1 MRASSKASFAP
12 SSGVQ
17 SRAGRAGRQ
26 SRYLAQA
33 DWRPCFVAPR
43 GVDRALATPP
53 QRLGWMGAYQY
64 VAVDALGKERKGVL
78 EGDTPRQVRG
88 LLRERDLIPVEV
100 TEIEGKRTVARK
112 RFAPVRSLSAL
123 DLALM
128 TRQLA
133 TLARAGLPLDE
144 ALQAVSEQSEKARMK
159 STLLGVRAR
168 VLEGHTLA
176 AGLEEFPSAFPI
188 IYRATIAAGEQAGR
202 LDTVLERLADYT
214 EARHSLRQKVSHA
227 LIYPIVLTC
236 LAIAIITLMLV
247 YVVPKVVGVFES
259 TGQALPILTR
269 GLIAMSGFLQSWWW
283 LLITGL
289 VLGVVGLR
297 RFFGQDA
304 PRRALH
310 GWLLRLPVIGRVTR
324 GLNTA
329 RFTRTL
335 SILSS
340 SGVPVLEAL
349 SISASVVTNLPMRDA
364 VEEATVRV
372 REGGA
377 IGAALSRSKL
387 FPAMSVHLI
396 SSGEAS
402 GELDSMLE
410 RAASHQES
418 EMDSLLSTMLSILE
432 PALIIFMGLIV
443 LAIVMAIL
451 LPIFQLNQLIA

>member
-1 MRASSKASFAP
+1 
-12 SSGVQ
+12 
-17 SRAGRAGRQ
+17 
-26 SRYLAQA
+26 
-33 DWRPCFVAPR
+33 
-43 GVDRALATPP
+43 
-53 QRLGWMGAYQY
+53 MGAYQY
-64 VAVDALGKERKGVL
+64 VAIDPTGKERTGVL

-88 LLRERDLIPVEV
+88 LLRERDLMPVEV
-100 TEIEGKRTVARK
+100 TEVEGKRASTGQRISFS
-112 RFAPVRSLSAL
+112 RGLSAL

-133 TLARAGLPLDE
+133 TLARAGLPLEE
-144 ALQAVSEQSEKARMK
+144 ALQAVSEQSEKARLK
-159 STLLGVRAR
+159 TILLGVRSK

-176 AGLEEFPSAFPI
+176 AGLEDFPSAFPLV
-188 IYRATIAAGEQAGR
+188 YRATVAAGEQAGR
-202 LDTVLERLADYT
+202 LDTVLERLAEYT

-227 LIYPIVLTC
+227 MIYPIVLTG
-236 LAIAIITLMLV
+236 LAITIITLMLV

-259 TGQALPILTR
+259 TGQTLPALTR
-269 GLIAMSGFLQSWWW
+269 GLIAASSFLQNYWW
-283 LLITGL
+283 LLIAGI
-289 VLGVVGLR
+289 VVAVIGTR
-297 RFFGQDA
+297 RLFRQEG
-304 PRRALH
+304 PKRALH
-310 GWLLRLPVIGRVTR
+310 RRLLQLPLIGRVTR

-335 SILSS
+335 SILTS

-349 SISASVVTNLPMRDA
+349 NISASVVTNLPMRDA

-377 IGAALSRSKL
+377 IGNSLSRSKL
-387 FPAMSVHLI
+387 FPPMSIHLI

-410 RAASHQES
+410 RTASHQEN
-418 EMDSLLSTMLSILE
+418 EMDSLLSTMLSVLE

>member
-1 MRASSKASFAP
+1 
-12 SSGVQ
+12 
-17 SRAGRAGRQ
+17 
-26 SRYLAQA
+26 
-33 DWRPCFVAPR
+33 
-43 GVDRALATPP
+43 
-53 QRLGWMGAYQY
+53 MGAYQY
-64 VAVDALGKERKGVL
+64 VAVDASGKERKGVL
-78 EGDTPRQVRG
+78 EGDTPRQVRS
-88 LLRERDLIPVEV
+88 LLREKELIPVEV
-100 TEIEGKRTVARK
+100 TEVAGRRTRRRMSVGKG
-112 RFAPVRSLSAL
+112 LSAL

-133 TLARAGLPLDE
+133 TLTRAGLPLEE
-144 ALQAVSEQSEKARMK
+144 ALLAVSEQSEKPRTK
-159 STLLGVRAR
+159 STLLGVRAK

-176 AGLEEFPSAFPI
+176 AGLEDFPSAFPI
-188 IYRATIAAGEQAGR
+188 VYRATIAAGEQAGR

-227 LIYPIVLTC
+227 LIYPIVLTT
-236 LAIAIITLMLV
+236 LAITIITLMLV

-259 TGQALPILTR
+259 TGQTLPILTR
-269 GLIAMSGFLQSWWW
+269 ALIALSAFLQNWWW
-283 LLITGL
+283 LLLAGL
-289 VLGVVGLR
+289 AAIIFAAVRILR
-297 RFFGQDA
+297 QER
-304 PRRALH
+304 PKRAVH
-310 GWLLRLPVIGRVTR
+310 GWLLRLPLIGRVTR

-349 SISASVVTNLPMRDA
+349 GISASVVTNLPMRSA
-364 VEEATVRV
+364 VEDATIRV

-377 IGAALSRSKL
+377 IGTALSRSKL
-387 FPAMSVHLI
+387 FPPMSIHLI
-396 SSGEAS
+396 SSGEVS

-410 RAASHQES
+410 RAATHQEN
-418 EMDSLLSTMLSILE
+418 EMDSLLNTMLSVLE